1 VEKAEE
7 QMNFGFNSNVRVGE
21 ALFHVQTED
30 RGPSHPYLDTVVYLS
45 GRVIHKRST
54 GYQQFADGVDKN
66 MLAEKLHERL
76 AMQHREVIAQLE
88 AGIIPIPGKS
98 TPAVE
103 TTKAEQGLEL
113 RLLNP
118 KSWLTAG
125 VVTLEISLE
134 EKLSKQK
141 INDAEVQVVLEHE
154 KHRTEC
160 AETRTDSKGFATL
173 KFPMPVEVA
182 TGASLVVRATDGYLF
197 GELRFRLKSKPR
209 EKTPVTVA

>member
-1 VEKAEE
+1 
-7 QMNFGFNSNVRVGE
+7 MNFGFNSNVRIGE

-54 GYQQFADGVDKN
+54 GYQQFAAGADKN
-66 MLAEKLHERL
+66 VLAEKLHERL

-88 AGIIPIPGKS
+88 AGIISIPGKS
-98 TPAVE
+98 VPAVE
-103 TTKAEQGLEL
+103 KTEAEEGLEV

-118 KSWLTAG
+118 KLWLTAG
-125 VVTLEISLE
+125 VVSLEISVE

-141 INDAEVQVVLEHE
+141 IGDGEVQVVLEHE
-154 KHRTEC
+154 KHRTKC
-160 AETRTDSKGFATL
+160 AEARTDSKGFATL
-173 KFPMPVEVA
+173 KFPLPTDA
-182 TGASLVVRATDGYLF
+182 ANGSSLVVRATDGYLF
-197 GELRFRLKSKPR
+197 GELRFLLKSKPR